1 MHKIWDEFEFRPDRT
16 TDYGVSCPWASKKIS
31 HRLIIGKCCLHASS
45 FIFDQIIIKVA
56 GNQDRHKSAHK
67 FDFGPDQTSNF
78 GVTCPWMT
86 KILHFRTLISLMP
99 VGQSW
104 SNFMYSITGPMPRLI
119 WVIAGHTLILL
130 VLTCHGSNVCECDV
144 GRDVC
149 RAVLTAVFIIH
160 RKGSRFYDHINTSV
174 QYRTCSNSIF
184 SFIDLCGWWNIKKVI
199 IRLTLIS

>member
-1 MHKIWDEFEFRPDRT
+1 MTKPTKWVCAQGRLR
-16 TDYGVSCPWASKKIS
+16 SACASAQSDQSLRYALNASQWVAKDPS
-31 HRLIIGKCCLHASS
+31 FLHADSEDS
-45 FIFDQIIIKVA
+45 DQ
-56 GNQDRHKSAHK
+56 
-67 FDFGPDQTSNF
+67 
-78 GVTCPWMT
+78 
-86 KILHFRTLISLMP
+86 
-99 VGQSW
+99 
-104 SNFMYSITGPMPRLI
+104 TGPMPRLI